1 MAAQG
6 VSKAQYLQR
15 YLSGPPAAQ
24 PRRRRKKKL
33 PSGSGR
39 AGMRIVDD
47 DVGWSSIAAVPEKE
61 EEEDEG
67 DMPVVAEFIDERPDE
82 VKLME
87 EFRTNSKWK
96 LLGDRDEDSQSSDVS
111 VPAKATTRQQRH
123 DSPDNSPPRRVRH
136 DSPDLSPPRQERNNS
151 PSLLPRKERQHGS
164 PDLSP
169 PRRKRHDSPDLS
181 PPRRKRHDS
190 PDLSPP
196 RRKRHD
202 SPDLSPP
209 RRKRHDSPDLSPPR
223 RKRHD
228 SPDLSPPRR
237 KRHDSPDLSP
247 PRRKRHDSPD
257 LSPPRRQ
264 RHDSPDL
271 SPPRRKRHDS
281 PDLSPPRRQRH
292 DSPDPSPPRKK
303 RHDSP
308 DLSPVRISSAMGKKG
323 CKMTDKSLLG
333 EIQGE
338 QLNCR
343 HSSSDKSL
351 SQQEQ
356 QTTPDLSLQRKKR
369 YDSDP
374 DSSPSLRK
382 RARSPGH
389 KKPSRT
395 KDASPVKKLR
405 RDSDSPPPRRG
416 TQNASEADLSP
427 QGKNH
432 RALPSGKGQ
441 HGSKSPPDLSRHHYP
456 DDKGSPKKGNMM
468 SGVRAGLV
476 SADVLRREQQELR
489 KQERS
494 SKHLEEES
502 RHTET
507 IFRDKSGRKRD
518 LVQERLEQQQ
528 KDEAKSE
535 RDEQY
540 ARWGRGLAQ
549 GRQQQQN
556 VEDAIKEMQK
566 PLARY
571 IDDEDLDRMLREQER
586 EGDPMAE
593 FIKKR
598 KAKESKEKK
607 EKPRYSGPA
616 PPLNRF
622 NIWPGHR
629 WDGVDSHLLA
639 RKKYKAPG
647 PLCFTSPFPAGPSIC
662 SARYLNEGPTLPLC
676 SQGYLHAVLCS
687 SLVVLTPS
695 SLPALPAPGRLPRP
709 AEPLPHIPAFRA
721 ALCSHAHICQV
732 GFSAANPARR
742 RGVWAN
748 GKWQAD
754 PLVQ

>member
-1 MAAQG
+1 MAAPG
-6 VSKAQYLQR
+6 ISKAQYLQR

-24 PRRRRKKKL
+24 PRRRRKKKP

-61 EEEDEG
+61 EEEDES
-67 DMPVVAEFIDERPDE
+67 DVPVVAEFIDERPNE

-87 EFRTNSKWK
+87 EFRTNTKWK
-96 LLGDRDEDSQSSDVS
+96 LLGDQNEDSQSSDIS
-111 VPAKATTRQQRH
+111 APAKPTTRQQ
-123 DSPDNSPPRRVRH
+123 RH
-136 DSPDLSPPRQERNNS
+136 DSPDLSPPRQERNDS
-151 PSLLPRKERQHGS
+151 PKLLPCKQRQG
-164 PDLSP
+164 
-169 PRRKRHDSPDLS
+169 DSPDLS

-228 SPDLSPPRR
+228 SPDPSPP
-237 KRHDSPDLSP
+237 K
-247 PRRKRHDSPD
+247 
-257 LSPPRRQ
+257 RQ

-271 SPPRRKRHDS
+271 SPER
-281 PDLSPPRRQRH
+281 
-292 DSPDPSPPRKK
+292 
-303 RHDSP
+303 
-308 DLSPVRISSAMGKKG
+308 VSSAMGKKG
-323 CKMTDKSLLG
+323 CQMTD
-333 EIQGE
+333 
-338 QLNCR
+338 
-343 HSSSDKSL
+343 
-351 SQQEQ
+351 
-356 QTTPDLSLQRKKR
+356 
-369 YDSDP
+369 
-374 DSSPSLRK
+374 
-382 RARSPGH
+382 A
-389 KKPSRT
+389 SR
-395 KDASPVKKLR
+395 VEKLR

-427 QGKNH
+427 QRKNH

-441 HGSKSPPDLSRHHYP
+441 RGSRSPPDLSRHRYP
-456 DDKGSPKKGNMM
+456 DDKGSPKKAKMM
-468 SGVRAGLV
+468 SGVKAGLV
-476 SADVLRREQQELR
+476 SADVLRKEQQELR

-518 LVQERLEQQQ
+518 LEQERLEQKQ
-528 KDEAKSE
+528 KDAAKSE

-540 ARWGRGLAQ
+540 ARWGKGLAQ

-598 KAKESKEKK
+598 KAKENKEK
-607 EKPRYSGPA
+607 EKPKYSGPA

-629 WDGVDSHLLA
+629 WDGVDRSNGFEKQFFARMADKKAVQELA
-639 RKKYKAPG
+639 YKW
-647 PLCFTSPFPAGPSIC
+647 SI
-662 SARYLNEGPTLPLC
+662 E
-676 SQGYLHAVLCS
+676 
-687 SLVVLTPS
+687 
-695 SLPALPAPGRLPRP
+695 
-709 AEPLPHIPAFRA
+709 
-721 ALCSHAHICQV
+721 
-732 GFSAANPARR
+732 
-742 RGVWAN
+742 
-748 GKWQAD
+748 D
-754 PLVQ
+754 M

>member
-1 MAAQG
+1 MAAPG
-6 VSKAQYLQR
+6 ISKAQYLQR

-24 PRRRRKKKL
+24 PRRRRKKKP

-61 EEEDEG
+61 EEEDES
-67 DMPVVAEFIDERPDE
+67 DVPVVAEFIDERPNE

-87 EFRTNSKWK
+87 EFRTNTKWK
-96 LLGDRDEDSQSSDVS
+96 LLGDQNEDSQSSDIS
-111 VPAKATTRQQRH
+111 APAKPTTRQQ
-123 DSPDNSPPRRVRH
+123 RH
-136 DSPDLSPPRQERNNS
+136 DSPDLSPPRQERNDS
-151 PSLLPRKERQHGS
+151 PKLLPCKQRQGDS
-164 PDLSP
+164 PGLSP

-257 LSPPRRQ
+257 LSPPRRKRHDSPDPSPPKRQ

-271 SPPRRKRHDS
+271 SPER
-281 PDLSPPRRQRH
+281 
-292 DSPDPSPPRKK
+292 
-303 RHDSP
+303 
-308 DLSPVRISSAMGKKG
+308 VSSAMGKKG
-323 CKMTDKSLLG
+323 CQVS
-333 EIQGE
+333 
-338 QLNCR
+338 
-343 HSSSDKSL
+343 
-351 SQQEQ
+351 
-356 QTTPDLSLQRKKR
+356 
-369 YDSDP
+369 
-374 DSSPSLRK
+374 
-382 RARSPGH
+382 
-389 KKPSRT
+389 
-395 KDASPVKKLR
+395 DASRVEKLR

-427 QGKNH
+427 QRKNH

-441 HGSKSPPDLSRHHYP
+441 RGSRSPPDLSRHRYP
-456 DDKGSPKKGNMM
+456 DDKGSPKKTKMM
-468 SGVRAGLV
+468 SGVKAGLV
-476 SADVLRREQQELR
+476 SADVLRKEQQELR

-518 LVQERLEQQQ
+518 LEQERLEQKQ
-528 KDEAKSE
+528 KDAAKSE

-540 ARWGRGLAQ
+540 ARWGKGLAQ

-598 KAKESKEKK
+598 KAKENKEK
-607 EKPRYSGPA
+607 EKPKYSGPA

-629 WDGVDSHLLA
+629 WDGVDRSNGFEKQFFARMADRKAVQELA
-639 RKKYKAPG
+639 YKW
-647 PLCFTSPFPAGPSIC
+647 SI
-662 SARYLNEGPTLPLC
+662 E
-676 SQGYLHAVLCS
+676 
-687 SLVVLTPS
+687 
-695 SLPALPAPGRLPRP
+695 
-709 AEPLPHIPAFRA
+709 
-721 ALCSHAHICQV
+721 
-732 GFSAANPARR
+732 
-742 RGVWAN
+742 
-748 GKWQAD
+748 D
-754 PLVQ
+754 M

>member
-1 MAAQG
+1 
-6 VSKAQYLQR
+6 
-15 YLSGPPAAQ
+15 
-24 PRRRRKKKL
+24 
-33 PSGSGR
+33 
-39 AGMRIVDD
+39 MRIVDD

-61 EEEDEG
+61 EEEDES
-67 DMPVVAEFIDERPDE
+67 DVPVVAEFIDERPDE

-87 EFRTNSKWK
+87 EFRTNAKWK
-96 LLGDRDEDSQSSDVS
+96 LLGDQNEDSQNSDIS
-111 VPAKATTRQQRH
+111 VPAKPTTRQQ
-123 DSPDNSPPRRVRH
+123 RH
-136 DSPDLSPPRQERNNS
+136 DSPDLSPPRQERNDS
-151 PSLLPRKERQHGS
+151 PSLLPRKQQQR
-164 PDLSP
+164 
-169 PRRKRHDSPDLS
+169 DSPDLS

-228 SPDLSPPRR
+228 SPDLSPER
-237 KRHDSPDLSP
+237 
-247 PRRKRHDSPD
+247 
-257 LSPPRRQ
+257 
-264 RHDSPDL
+264 
-271 SPPRRKRHDS
+271 
-281 PDLSPPRRQRH
+281 
-292 DSPDPSPPRKK
+292 
-303 RHDSP
+303 
-308 DLSPVRISSAMGKKG
+308 VSSAMGKKG
-323 CKMTDKSLLG
+323 CQMTDKSLLG

-338 QLNCR
+338 QLHFG
-343 HSSSDKSL
+343 HSSSDKPL
-351 SQQEQ
+351 SRQKQ
-356 QTTPDLSLQRKKR
+356 QTAPDLSLQCKRR

-374 DSSPSLRK
+374 DSSPPLRK
-382 RARSPGH
+382 RAGSPGQ
-389 KKPSRT
+389 KKLSKT
-395 KDASPVKKLR
+395 KDASHVEKLH

-427 QGKNH
+427 QRKNH
-432 RALPSGKGQ
+432 RALPTGKSQ
-441 HGSKSPPDLSRHHYP
+441 RGSRSPPDLSRHRYP
-456 DDKGSPKKGNMM
+456 DDKGSPQKAKMM
-468 SGVRAGLV
+468 SGVKAGLV
-476 SADVLRREQQELR
+476 SADVLRKEQQELR

-518 LVQERLEQQQ
+518 LEQERLEQKQ

-540 ARWGRGLAQ
+540 ARWGKGLAQ

-598 KAKESKEKK
+598 KAKENKEKK

-629 WDGVDSHLLA
+629 WDGVDRSNGFEKQFFARMADKKAVQELA
-639 RKKYKAPG
+639 YKW
-647 PLCFTSPFPAGPSIC
+647 SI
-662 SARYLNEGPTLPLC
+662 E
-676 SQGYLHAVLCS
+676 
-687 SLVVLTPS
+687 
-695 SLPALPAPGRLPRP
+695 
-709 AEPLPHIPAFRA
+709 
-721 ALCSHAHICQV
+721 
-732 GFSAANPARR
+732 
-742 RGVWAN
+742 
-748 GKWQAD
+748 D
-754 PLVQ
+754 M

>member
-96 LLGDRDEDSQSSDVS
+96 LLGGEDRDEDSQSSDVS
-111 VPAKATTRQQRH
+111 VPAKATT
-123 DSPDNSPPRRVRH
+123 
-136 DSPDLSPPRQERNNS
+136 
-151 PSLLPRKERQHGS
+151 
-164 PDLSP
+164 
-169 PRRKRHDSPDLS
+169 
-181 PPRRKRHDS
+181 
-190 PDLSPP
+190 
-196 RRKRHD
+196 
-202 SPDLSPP
+202 
-209 RRKRHDSPDLSPPR
+209 
-223 RKRHD
+223 
-228 SPDLSPPRR
+228 RR

-593 FIKKR
+593 FIRKR

-629 WDGVDSHLLA
+629 WDGVDRSNGFEQQFFARMANKKAVQELA
-639 RKKYKAPG
+639 YKW
-647 PLCFTSPFPAGPSIC
+647 SI
-662 SARYLNEGPTLPLC
+662 E
-676 SQGYLHAVLCS
+676 
-687 SLVVLTPS
+687 
-695 SLPALPAPGRLPRP
+695 
-709 AEPLPHIPAFRA
+709 
-721 ALCSHAHICQV
+721 
-732 GFSAANPARR
+732 
-742 RGVWAN
+742 
-748 GKWQAD
+748 D
-754 PLVQ
+754 M